1 MDYHIWSNPYLM
13 FAAGDVA
20 SGITSYY
27 QGLVPSVQGLVYA
40 LIILIIGVFFAIEL
54 SRAVTVAAK
63 KAGFDE
69 LFEKAGVKAFLGRA
83 ESKFLISGFLGWITK
98 WFVILIFLTAA
109 VNALGLAQVSSFF
122 TQILGYMPN
131 IVAAIAILT
140 LGLLI
145 SQLVYE
151 AIQGISET
159 AESEAYHIAALALR
173 ALIIIITVLVILQQ
187 RGVHTDII
195 NIFAA
200 GIALMIGL
208 GGGIAFGLG
217 GQGIAKELLE
227 EIREQMKRKR

>member
-1 MDYHIWSNPYLM
+1 MNYHTLADSYLM
-13 FAAGDVA
+13 LVTGDVA
-20 SGITSYY
+20 SGIASYY

-40 LIILIIGVFFAIEL
+40 LIILVVGVFFAIEL
-54 SRAVTVAAK
+54 SRVVTAAAK

-83 ESKFLISGFLGWITK
+83 EAKFMVSGFLGWITK

-109 VNALGLAQVSSFF
+109 VNALGLAQVSNFF

-131 IVAAIAILT
+131 LVAAIAILT

-145 SQLVYE
+145 SQLLYE
-151 AIQGISET
+151 ALQGLSET
-159 AESEAYHIAALALR
+159 AESEAYHIAALAAR
-173 ALIIIITVLVILQQ
+173 ALIIVITVLVILQQ
-187 RGVHTDII
+187 LGIQTDII

-227 EIREQMKRKR
+227 ELREQMKRK